1 MAHIS
6 SVLPQDPNG
15 SQLAARFSY
24 PWKSIQAANTT
35 HKVQWQ
41 TQDYPLR
48 PRILWHRWQDA
59 NILIGVR
66 FGHQTT
72 CGLLDIDIGSPYCN
86 PQSVSEIRI
95 ALETI
100 GITRT
105 LLIRSSRS
113 GGLHLYF
120 PFEQP
125 VPTFGLA
132 VVVSECLKAQGFDL
146 KNGTLE
152 VFPNV
157 KTYGI
162 KIFTEYQGH
171 RLPLQPASGSCILDD
186 NLSPIGDS
194 LTQFFREWG
203 SAAAGQDLEQ
213 LQMAIPHAREARKQI
228 CRRRSLSPKTESW
241 QADLETELA
250 EGWSGPGQTNHLLK
264 IIGCYGIVFLGIED
278 IHDLTQYIVETATSL
293 PGYRQYCGHQHE
305 IHKRARS
312 WANSTRH
319 LYYPL
324 GTRSSPKPKN
334 STNIN
339 QQRSTDAQRRITEAV
354 AQLKATLSVPLH
366 QLSLGNLARCITR
379 IARCSLTTLYKY
391 PVLWK
396 PQACVTP
403 DAETVSID
411 LNSRTSSDRDPPKS
425 CEIKALHTQGG
436 DMKCSPLTEAS
447 SSTLSLPNRGV
458 RGDESRFPQL
468 SQMQWEALQPA
479 IQQKIRE
486 LGWQLREVHHF
497 LSARFQGRQHLWEL
511 QASELMALLY
521 YLQCEVLPD
530 G

>member
-1 MAHIS
+1 MTAIS
-6 SVLPQDPNG
+6 PVLPEDPNG
-15 SQLAARFSY
+15 RQLAAHFSY
-24 PWKSIQAANTT
+24 PWKSIQADNTS
-35 HKVQWQ
+35 HKLQWQ

-59 NILIGVR
+59 NVLIGVR

-72 CGLLDIDIGSPYCN
+72 YGLLDIDIGSSYCN
-86 PQSVSEIRI
+86 PQSIAEIRI

-125 VPTFGLA
+125 VSTFGLA
-132 VVVSECLKAQGFDL
+132 VAINECLKAQGFDL

-152 VFPNV
+152 IFPNV

-186 NLSPIGDS
+186 NLNPIGDS
-194 LTQFFREWG
+194 LTQFFREWDR
-203 SAAAGQDLEQ
+203 AAAGQDLEQ
-213 LQMAIPHAREARKQI
+213 LQRAISHAREARKQI
-228 CRRRSLSPKTESW
+228 SRRRALSPKTSSW

-250 EGWSGPGQTNHLLK
+250 DGWSGSGQTNHLLK
-264 IIGCYGIVFLGIED
+264 SIGCYGIVFLGIED
-278 IHDLTQYIVETATSL
+278 VHNLTQYIVETATSL
-293 PGYRQYCGHQHE
+293 PGYRQHCGHQHE
-305 IHKRARS
+305 IHKRARA
-312 WANSTRH
+312 WASSTKH

-324 GTRSSPKPKN
+324 GTHARSKPKD
-334 STNIN
+334 NIN
-339 QQRSTDAQRRITEAV
+339 QQRSADAQRRITEAV
-354 AQLKATLSVPLH
+354 EQLKATLSVPL
-366 QLSLGNLARCITR
+366 SIGNLARRITR

-391 PVLWK
+391 PGLWK
-396 PQACVTP
+396 PQVYVTP
-403 DAETVSID
+403 HTEAVSGD
-411 LNSRTSSDRDPPKS
+411 LDSKVSSDRDPPKP
-425 CEIKALHTQGG
+425 CEMRALHTQGG
-436 DMKCSPLTEAS
+436 DMKCSPWDEDS
-447 SSTLSLPNRGV
+447 KNQKIPHSRGV
-458 RGDESRFPQL
+458 RGDEPRFPHPAP
-468 SQMQWEALQPA
+468 MQWETLQPA

-486 LGWQLREVHHF
+486 LGWRLPEMHHF

-511 QASELMALLY
+511 QASELMTLLY
-521 YLQCEVLPD
+521 YLQCEVLTD

>member
-1 MAHIS
+1 MTAIS
-6 SVLPQDPNG
+6 PVLPEDPNG
-15 SQLAARFSY
+15 RQLAAHFSY
-24 PWKSIQAANTT
+24 PWKSIQADNTS
-35 HKVQWQ
+35 HKLQWQ

-59 NILIGVR
+59 NVLIGVR

-72 CGLLDIDIGSPYCN
+72 YGLLDIDIGSSYCN
-86 PQSVSEIRI
+86 PQSIAEIRI

-125 VPTFGLA
+125 VSTFGLA
-132 VVVSECLKAQGFDL
+132 VVISECLKAQGFDL

-152 VFPNV
+152 IFPNV

-186 NLSPIGDS
+186 NLNPIGDS
-194 LTQFFREWG
+194 LTQFFREWD

-213 LQMAIPHAREARKQI
+213 LQIAIRHAREARKQTG
-228 CRRRSLSPKTESW
+228 CRRSLSPKTTSW

-250 EGWSGPGQTNHLLK
+250 EGWSGSGQTNHLLK
-264 IIGCYGIVFLGIED
+264 SIGCYGIVFLGIED
-278 IHDLTQYIVETATSL
+278 VRDLTQYIVETATSL
-293 PGYRQYCGHQHE
+293 PGYHQHCSHQHE
-305 IHKRARS
+305 IHQRARA
-312 WANSTRH
+312 WASSTKH

-324 GTRSSPKPKN
+324 GTQARSKPKDN
-334 STNIN
+334 ININ

-354 AQLKATLSVPLH
+354 AQLKATLSVPL
-366 QLSLGNLARCITR
+366 SIGNLARRITG

-391 PVLWK
+391 PRLWK

-403 DAETVSID
+403 DDKPVSGD
-411 LNSRTSSDRDPPKS
+411 PGSKNSSDRDPPMP
-425 CEIKALHTQGG
+425 CEMQALHTQGG
-436 DMKCSPLTEAS
+436 DMKCSALNDGS
-447 SSTLSLPNRGV
+447 SSPLSLPHRGV
-458 RGDESRFPQL
+458 RGEEMHFPQ
-468 SQMQWEALQPA
+468 SAPMQWAEVQPA

-486 LGWQLREVHHF
+486 LGWRLHEVHHF

-511 QASELMALLY
+511 QASELMTLLY